1 MIFVL
6 HNSAID
12 DMDDEMDITD
22 DYDDEDF
29 EEDGSVMVIDAS
41 NMTEDELEEVLSNII
56 GEFSEYEGMYGWQL
70 LEYLMQLVAEEAIP
84 EGEAF
89 HILSLSIEWPAEIM
103 IEPTL
108 RPGSED
114 KII

>member
-56 GEFSEYEGMYGWQL
+56 GEFSEYEGMYGW
-70 LEYLMQLVAEEAIP
+70 
-84 EGEAF
+84 
-89 HILSLSIEWPAEIM
+89 
-103 IEPTL
+103 
-108 RPGSED
+108 
-114 KII
+114 